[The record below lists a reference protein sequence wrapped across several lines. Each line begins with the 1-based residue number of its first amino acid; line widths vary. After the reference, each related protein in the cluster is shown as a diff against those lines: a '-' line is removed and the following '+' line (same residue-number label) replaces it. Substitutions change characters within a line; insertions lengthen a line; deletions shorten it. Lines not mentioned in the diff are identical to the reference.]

1 MENTFNVDQCAK
13 TQNDMAINSNAH
25 FAEEIQ
31 KGLVIIDVTTTGRD
45 GEKTIQNSKIV
56 IDDKQIKSKSVRKGR
71 VEWFPRGELQFKN
84 TLETKARRA
93 IEARSVR
100 FGRCHATPVG
110 ELEPL
115 LKELEEIKAEF
126 YESVEKTKLNY
137 DNIIDEHK
145 RNNPEIASLI
155 DSLKTPMEDFFRR
168 FAFNILPPMV
178 FKPYFK
184 NDEEELVK
192 TLFDEIEDT
201 IVEQATVVL
210 KAIEGKPSI
219 VQRSFNPVRALR
231 DYIFSMSFK
240 HDVLDR
246 VHVELTDA
254 INALPSK
261 GSIVGRDYTYAF
273 ALVKNLTDVEKI
285 RTCITPVLEPEVEP
299 VVIPEVSKEAL
310 DDYSNVSTE
319 SSTSEPTPNPT
330 TPDQQPS
337 STGFFW

>member
-1 MENTFNVDQCAK
+1 MENKFDVEQCAK
-13 TQNDMAINSNAH
+13 SQNDMAVSTNPQ

-31 KGLVIIDVTTTGRD
+31 NGLVIIDVTTTGRD
-45 GEKTIQNSKIV
+45 GEKTIQNSKII

-71 VEWFPRGELQFKN
+71 VEWFPRSELQFKN
-84 TLETKARRA
+84 SLETKARRA
-93 IEARSVR
+93 IASRSVR
-100 FGRCHATPVG
+100 YGRCFATPVC

-115 LKELEEIKAEF
+115 LKELEEIKVEF
-126 YESVEKTKLNY
+126 DQAVENCKFRY
-137 DNIIDEHK
+137 DAIIEAHK
-145 RNNPEIASLI
+145 QDNPEIASLI

-168 FAFNILPPMV
+168 FAFNILPPMI

-192 TLFDEIEDT
+192 TLFDEIEST

-210 KAIEGKPSI
+210 KAIEGRPSI
-219 VQRSFNPVRALR
+219 IQRSFKPVRALR
-231 DYIFSMSFK
+231 DYILSMSFK

-254 INALPSK
+254 INELPTNGAIEGK
-261 GSIVGRDYTYAF
+261 DYSYAF

-285 RTCITPVLEPEVEP
+285 RTCITPVLQPEIEPT
-299 VVIPEVSKEAL
+299 VIPEVSKEFS
-310 DDYSNVSTE
+310 DNYCDESIESKDTE
-319 SSTSEPTPNPT
+319 QPNPT
-330 TPDQQPS
+330 TSDSQPS